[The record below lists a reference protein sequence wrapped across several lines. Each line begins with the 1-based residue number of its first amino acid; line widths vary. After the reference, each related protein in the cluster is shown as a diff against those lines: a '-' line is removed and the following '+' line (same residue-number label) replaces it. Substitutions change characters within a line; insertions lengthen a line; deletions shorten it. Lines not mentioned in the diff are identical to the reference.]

1 MTRLAT
7 ASVCVLLCAL
17 AGTGADPTPV
27 EKQLAVQNAIASA
40 RKHLDSQNPTEAVAV
55 LEQAVASADG
65 NKVFLAL
72 LREAYVSELYQLG
85 KAPNPDAERLA
96 QTRRR
101 LALLGGAPPA
111 PADAPKPVPAAL
123 TAPPTP
129 FTPPDVNP
137 TLVTPIP
144 APASIESPTGDRLL
158 PSGDTPVSQP
168 FPAPAR
174 TTITNAIAAFKKE
187 NFAEADRLFGTI
199 GAAKLTPEQKT
210 AWAYCRIKL
219 AADRVNAPACDAGT
233 AAAAAQSVDEALT
246 LITDNAKLLASGR
259 AVLKAAQAKAG
270 SAGPVRQAGGTGA
283 PVVAVGDA
291 IETANFRVVCGSRDL
306 GDTVSK
312 AAEASRKQIFE
323 RWSGP
328 PSGVWQPK
336 CEIVVHATADAYAKA
351 TGKPAEMTGHATV
364 RITNGRVT
372 ERRVDLWADTA
383 LVDNALPRELT
394 HVVLTDLFSDKPPP
408 KWALEGMAILAGSPE
423 EIGRYTRT
431 LTRCAREGEVRP
443 LAALFDLNDFP
454 ADKITGFYCQ
464 SASVVE
470 YLIKLKGERNFKI
483 FLSDAQRYGT
493 SRALERQYGI
503 EGTPALDAA
512 WKRACLEPTRTP

>member
-17 AGTGADPTPV
+17 VVTGADPTQV
-27 EKQLAVQNAIASA
+27 EKQLAIQSAIASA
-40 RKHLDSQNPTEAVAV
+40 RKHLESQMPTEAVAA
-55 LEQAVASADG
+55 LEQVVASADG

-72 LREAYVSELYQLG
+72 LREAYVAELYQLE
-85 KAPNPDAERLA
+85 KAPNPDTERLT
-96 QTRRR
+96 QTRRK
-101 LALLGGAPPA
+101 LALLGGTTPKPA
-111 PADAPKPVPAAL
+111 EAPKPVPAAL

-129 FTPPDVNP
+129 FTTPDVSP
-137 TLVTPIP
+137 TLAPSLPTP
-144 APASIESPTGDRLL
+144 APSESDLVP
-158 PSGDTPVSQP
+158 PSGTSPVSQP

-174 TTITNAIAAFKKE
+174 TATIEATAAFKKG
-187 NFAEADRLFGTI
+187 NFVEADRLFGTI
-199 GAAKLTPEQKT
+199 GAAKLTTEQKT

-219 AADRVNAPACDAGT
+219 AADRVNAPTCDAAT
-233 AAAAAQSVDEALT
+233 AATAAQSVADALD
-246 LITDNAKLLASGR
+246 LISDNAKLLASGR
-259 AVLKAAQAKAG
+259 EVLKAAQAKAG
-270 SAGPVRQAGGTGA
+270 SVSPVRQVGGIGSPA
-283 PVVAVGDA
+283 VVNGDA
-291 IETANFRVVCGSRDL
+291 IETANFRVACSSRDL

-312 AAEASRKQIFE
+312 AAEAGRKQIFE

-336 CEIVVHATADAYAKA
+336 CEIVVHATAEAYAKA
-351 TGKPAEMTGHATV
+351 TGKPAAMTGHATV
-364 RITNGRVT
+364 RLTNGRAT
-372 ERRVDLWADTA
+372 ERRIDLHADDTS

-431 LTRCAREGEVRP
+431 LARCAREGELRP
-443 LAALFDLNDFP
+443 LTALFELNDFP

-464 SASVVE
+464 SASVTE
-470 YLIKLKGERNFKI
+470 YLIKLNGERNFKI

-493 SRALERQYGI
+493 PQALKRQYGI
-503 EGTPALDAA
+503 ESVQALEAA
-512 WKRACLEPTRTP
+512 WKRASLEPTRTP

>member
-27 EKQLAVQNAIASA
+27 EKQLAIQNAIASA
-40 RKHLDSQNPTEAVAV
+40 RKYLDSQMPAEAVAT
-55 LEQAVASADG
+55 LEKVVASADG

-72 LREAYVSELYQLG
+72 LREAYVSELYQLE

-96 QTRRR
+96 QTRRK
-101 LALLGGAPPA
+101 LALLSGTPPK

-129 FTPPDVNP
+129 FTPPDASP

-144 APASIESPTGDRLL
+144 TPAPSEPDLL
-158 PSGDTPVSQP
+158 PSNGGSPVSQP

-174 TTITNAIAAFKKE
+174 TATADATAAFKKG

-199 GAAKLTPEQKT
+199 GAAKLTTEQKT

-219 AADRVNAPACDAGT
+219 AADRVNAPACDAAT
-233 AAAAAQSVDEALT
+233 AAAAAQSVTDALD
-246 LITDNAKLLASGR
+246 LISDNAKLLASGR
-259 AVLKAAQAKAG
+259 EVLNAARAKAG
-270 SAGPVRQAGGTGA
+270 SVRPAGGIGA
-283 PVVAVGDA
+283 PVVVSGDA
-291 IETANFRVVCGSRDL
+291 IETANFRVVCSNRDL

-336 CEIVVHATADAYAKA
+336 CEIVVHATADAYSKA
-351 TGKPAEMTGHATV
+351 TGKPGAMTGHATV

-372 ERRVDLWADTA
+372 ERRIDLRADDTA
-383 LVDNALPRELT
+383 LADNTLPRELT

-470 YLIKLKGERNFKI
+470 YLIKLNGERNFKI

-493 SRALERQYGI
+493 SQALKRQYGI
-503 EGTPALDAA
+503 ESTQALEAA
-512 WKRACLEPTRTP
+512 WKRACLEPVRTP